1 MFEFVNWGLVTLA
14 GLLLLAG
21 VGLLARKKEYKKY
34 YGFFAGT
41 ILLLITTLFIL
52 PYSEYQTA
60 NENIDKFQRGEML
73 ECYTSSRIFGSSE
86 QYMIANDQWEQQ
98 HYNFIKKDNRLVVK
112 ANHCK

>member
-1 MFEFVNWGLVTLA
+1 MFEFVNWGLVVLT

-21 VGLLARKKEYKKY
+21 IGFLMGEKKEEKS

-41 ILLLITTLFIL
+41 ILLFVASLFIL

-60 NENIDKFQRGEML
+60 NENINKFNQGEML
-73 ECYTSSRIFGSSE
+73 QCNTSSGSWGTSE
-86 QYMIANDQWEQQ
+86 HYMVANDQWEQQ